1 METTN
6 ARGEGE
12 KYKSVE
18 NMVGSKDFKNSGT
31 KIKEVKYKSHKND
44 QSLLSKAVVKIAFA

>member
-18 NMVGSKDFKNSGT
+18 NMVGSKFFKNSGT
-31 KIKEVKYKSHKND
+31 NIKATKMTKFYCQK
-44 QSLLSKAVVKIAFA
+44 LL

>member
-18 NMVGSKDFKNSGT
+18 NVVGSKDFNNSGANIKAT
-31 KIKEVKYKSHKND
+31 KMTKVYCQK
-44 QSLLSKAVVKIAFA
+44 LL

>member
-18 NMVGSKDFKNSGT
+18 NMVGSKFFKNSGT
-31 KIKEVKYKSHKND
+31 NIKATKMTKVYCQK
-44 QSLLSKAVVKIAFA
+44 LL